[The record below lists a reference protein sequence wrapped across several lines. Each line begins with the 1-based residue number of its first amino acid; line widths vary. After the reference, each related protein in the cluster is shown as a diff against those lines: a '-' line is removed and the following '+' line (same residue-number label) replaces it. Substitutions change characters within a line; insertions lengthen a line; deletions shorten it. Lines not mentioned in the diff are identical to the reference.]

1 MKSETKRAHRKRRR
15 ATGADRVF
23 YIVNGIV
30 MGILFFIYAW
40 PLWFI
45 VVSSF
50 SDPNLVTSGKVF
62 LLPKGL
68 HFSGYELILEYKD
81 ILTGYANSLL
91 YTIIGTALNI
101 FMTILAAYPI
111 SRQDFVLRKFFTIF
125 LVFTMYFSG
134 GLIPLFLQV
143 RDLGLYNS
151 PLAMIIPGAVSVY
164 NVLILRSFFM
174 YGVPKSL
181 EEAAILDGANTLQML
196 VRVVLPLVKPT
207 IAVLVLYYAVG
218 HWNDYFSALIYL
230 KDRNLMPL
238 QTVLRDILIVG
249 KIDMSSSG
257 MEMEAVI
264 AKLKTAQTL
273 KYSVIIVSTVP
284 LMLAYPFIQKYFVKG
299 IMIGAVKG

>member
-1 MKSETKRAHRKRRR
+1 
-15 ATGADRVF
+15 
-23 YIVNGIV
+23 
-30 MGILFFIYAW
+30 
-40 PLWFI
+40 
-45 VVSSF
+45 
-50 SDPNLVTSGKVF
+50 
-62 LLPKGL
+62 
-68 HFSGYELILEYKD
+68 
-81 ILTGYANSLL
+81 
-91 YTIIGTALNI
+91 
-101 FMTILAAYPI
+101 
-111 SRQDFVLRKFFTIF
+111 
-125 LVFTMYFSG
+125 MYFSG

-143 RDLGLYNS
+143 KSLGLYNS
-151 PLAMIIPGAVSVY
+151 PLAMLVPGAISVY

-174 YGVPKSL
+174 YGVPRSL
-181 EEAAILDGANTLQML
+181 EEAAILDGANTFQML
-196 VRVVLPLVKPT
+196 VRVILPLVKPT

-249 KIDMSSSG
+249 KIDMVSSG

-284 LMLAYPFIQKYFVKG
+284 LMLVYPFIQKYFVKG